1 MPSVSPMRFGVTSCW
16 PLTRRLGACAPT
28 DRNEPLLIV
37 VLEPFTVGWQRLR
50 FSTSQYFSE
59 RFETYRA
66 TSFVHSVRIL
76 DRVGPHVAVLVGL
89 KLGAVELRPTFEHT
103 DPVLQH
109 GRLPSWDQVLVRGRS
124 KELKARA
131 LKFRVRDGV
140 LGDQPG
146 GVRGSFADQALRR
159 PSDPGHDRPEPQRI
173 LLVKGGHTWIIA
185 LVQRSRRR
193 QLVTDLSVVLCHG
206 DELVSNSAIHP
217 EMIAQRATLQQVN
230 GFELMLFQRDKLNT
244 GAAACL
250 F

>member
-1 MPSVSPMRFGVTSCW
+1 M
-16 PLTRRLGACAPT
+16 
-28 DRNEPLLIV
+28 
-37 VLEPFTVGWQRLR
+37 LEPFTVGWQRLPL
-50 FSTSQYFSE
+50 STSKYFSE

-66 TSFVHSVRIL
+66 TSFIHSARIL
-76 DRVGPHVAVLVGL
+76 DRVGPHVAVRVGL
-89 KLGAVELRPTFEHT
+89 ELGAVKLRPTFEHT

-131 LKFRVRDGV
+131 LEFRVRDGV

-146 GVRGSFADQALRR
+146 GVRGSFADQALCR
-159 PSDPGHDRPEPQRI
+159 PSDLGHDRPEPLRI
-173 LLVKGGHTWIIA
+173 LLVNGGHTWIIA

-193 QLVTDLSVVLCHG
+193 QFVTNLSVVLCHG
-206 DELVSNSAIHP
+206 DEVVSNSAIHP
-217 EMIAQRATLQQVN
+217 EMIAQRAPLQQVN
-230 GFELMLFQRDKLNT
+230 GFELMLFQRGKVNT